1 MARMKED
8 ELGLNHLTT
17 ALSAWP
23 YVISDNEALLRC
35 KQQRIHNASFGF
47 SISQRKAR
55 LFENVLSLREI
66 GSSKTTI
73 LNLPQT

>member
-35 KQQRIHNASFGF
+35 KQQRIHNALLDEVFHNEK
-47 SISQRKAR
+47 QDY
-55 LFENVLSLREI
+55 
-66 GSSKTTI
+66 SKTSFPFEKSG
-73 LNLPQT
+73 LRRLLF